1 MGIYLML
8 IGGYTIACF
17 GVGDSTVSSIARES
31 LKLTGFENYILF
43 QMICDE
49 TDSPSFYQ
57 CVQMVGYRKSGNRIL
72 KNFCEVTEIHVRARG
87 EKSRKWHSEIRHFLN
102 TI

>member
-8 IGGYTIACF
+8 IGGYTITRF
-17 GVGDSTVSSIARES
+17 SVGDSTVGSITGKS

-57 CVQMVGYRKSGNRIL
+57 CVQVVGYRKSGDRIL
-72 KNFCEVTEIHVRARG
+72 EDFCEVTEIRVRARG
-87 EKSRKWHSEIRHFLN
+87 EKSRK
-102 TI
+102 